1 MVYFT
6 CWLDLCFY
14 CNGVL
19 LSLHLLVYYLNKPM
33 VSIMFSFD
41 AGIVVTLSTSDKN
54 NSRMSGLKL
63 LKRFLQYPMETPRHV
78 EVTKY

>member
-1 MVYFT
+1 
-6 CWLDLCFY
+6 
-14 CNGVL
+14 
-19 LSLHLLVYYLNKPM
+19 M